1 MRRLILTAIFVALP
15 WAFTSKPTTMH
26 VAPATAV
33 AADPAPNAPDAPKAP
48 AIDVNVNRTEK
59 HVVWFADPMMLAV
72 IGGGV
77 LLLVLFVAMA
87 SRGGGTTIIK
97 EK

>member
-1 MRRLILTAIFVALP
+1 MRRLLLTAVFVALP
-15 WAFTSKPTTMH
+15 WMYVAEPTGVLPAPN
-26 VAPATAV
+26 VAL
-33 AADPAPNAPDAPKAP
+33 AADPAPNAPDTPKAP

-59 HVVWFADPMMLAV
+59 HVVWFADPVVLGIA
-72 IGGGV
+72 GGLV
-77 LLLVLFVAMA
+77 LLVLLFAMA